1 MVINL
6 FHIDYSIALVLGGC
20 CKFTCPK
27 STGIENPI
35 TQCKQGSAVIQGGE
49 TQFETVQTHRD
60 CEFRAKRTRQYSK
73 VGSITPESVKT
84 SGTTVDKSLDDCEPI
99 PEGIGS
105 RLNARTLQTLVIKNN
120 NNPLFN

>member
-1 MVINL
+1 MKP
-6 FHIDYSIALVLGGC
+6 
-20 CKFTCPK
+20 CK
-27 STGIENPI
+27 PI
-35 TQCKQGSAVIQGGE
+35 
-49 TQFETVQTHRD
+49 ETVSSEPKGLGNTP
-60 CEFRAKRTRQYSK
+60 K